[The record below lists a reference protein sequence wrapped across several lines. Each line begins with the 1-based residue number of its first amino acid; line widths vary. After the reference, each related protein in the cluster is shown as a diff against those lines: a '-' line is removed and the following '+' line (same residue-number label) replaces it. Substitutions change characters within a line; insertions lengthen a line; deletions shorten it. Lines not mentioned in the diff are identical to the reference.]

1 MNKERLELVAKK
13 LESLPPERFNYSSW
27 IGKNWEG
34 AQDLS
39 CGTTACA
46 LGWAATIP
54 ELQEAG
60 LRIVAARDEVYDL
73 SYPYVALS
81 TRRQVVPM
89 YEANHES
96 VVAAMWVFELTEDEV
111 SFLFMPESPQAH
123 EEHEEAEEHCTALV
137 DTATA
142 TEVAAHIRKF
152 IEAGGIYDLSDE

>member
-60 LRIVAARDEVYDL
+60 LRIVAAWDDVSDL

-81 TRRQVVPM
+81 TRRQLVPV

-111 SFLFMPESPQAH
+111 SFLFIPESPQAH

-137 DTATA
+137 DTAT
-142 TEVAAHIRKF
+142 EVAAHIRKF

>member
-60 LRIVAARDEVYDL
+60 LCIVAGWDYACD
-73 SYPYVALS
+73 PYVALS
-81 TRRQVVPM
+81 TRRQPVRQ
-89 YEANHES
+89 YEANYES

-111 SFLFMPESPQAH
+111 SFLFIPESPQAH

>member
-60 LRIVAARDEVYDL
+60 LRIVAACDEVYGL

-81 TRRQVVPM
+81 TRPLVQV

-96 VVAAMWVFELTEDEV
+96 VVAAMWVFELFEDEV
-111 SFLFMPESPQAH
+111 SFLFMPETEAVHENH
-123 EEHEEAEEHCTALV
+123 EEEGEMCRAMP
-137 DTATA
+137 DTASA
-142 TEVAAHIRKF
+142 IEVAAHIRKF
-152 IEAGGIYDLSDE
+152 ITSDGIYAMSR